1 MTLSGPTS
9 ESQARR
15 HASLRTAVS
24 PIAKFLDEKAFQR
37 RATRQ
42 SSRPTSADHRIDA
55 SEPKLYNSART
66 LRVGSNI

>member
-1 MTLSGPTS
+1 MTLSGPTAA
-9 ESQARR
+9 QARR

-24 PIAKFLDEKAFQR
+24 PIAKFLDEKAFER
-37 RATRQ
+37 GNTP